1 VTEIKI
7 KNIRDVTILF
17 GENCSSRSSI
27 TKLEESDQFGHNVA
41 AYVAA
46 MVLYMANGSTSD
58 DDTVRWYIKHVKG
71 EEELVVATSMMMQT
85 NKGCLWCRE
94 AASEVI

>member
-1 VTEIKI
+1 
-7 KNIRDVTILF
+7 
-17 GENCSSRSSI
+17 
-27 TKLEESDQFGHNVA
+27 
-41 AYVAA
+41 